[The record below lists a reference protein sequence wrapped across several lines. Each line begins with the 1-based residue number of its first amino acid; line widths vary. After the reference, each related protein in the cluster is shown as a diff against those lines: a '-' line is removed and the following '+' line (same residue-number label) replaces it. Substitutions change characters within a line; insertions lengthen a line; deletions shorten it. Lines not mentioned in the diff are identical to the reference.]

1 VAQDPAPLLQ
11 ARLGAAPEGLPPT
24 IPDALAA
31 LLDRRVTRR
40 FAPRPLDETTLA
52 LVLAGAQSAP
62 SKSDL
67 QQLSIIVL
75 REAPRIAAI
84 ADWIGTMPWIKQAP
98 VFLVFCADMRR
109 GERICAQHGLP
120 HRNDTADGFVNA
132 VADASLALGFT
143 LMAADALGLG
153 ACPISYIRNHLE
165 RVAPLLGLPARVF
178 PLAGC
183 ALGWPE
189 AREEVSPRLP
199 PALVVHHERYADTP
213 LDVLAP
219 YDAARG
225 RKKPRYPEVHGPA
238 PQGCSWS
245 ENAARQLAVPE
256 RLATGPWLRQNGF
269 SLD

>member
-1 VAQDPAPLLQ
+1 MPHDPVPLLQ
-11 ARLGAAPEGLPPT
+11 ARLGNAPDGLPPD

-31 LLDRRVTRR
+31 LLDRRVARR
-40 FAPRPLDETTLA
+40 FAARPLDEATLA

-75 REAPRIAAI
+75 REPERIAAI
-84 ADWIGTMPWIKQAP
+84 ADWIGTMPWIKEAP

-109 GERICAQHGLP
+109 GERICAQHGLA

-132 VADASLALGFT
+132 VADAALALGFA
-143 LMAADALGLG
+143 LMAADSLGLG

-165 RVAPLLGLPARVF
+165 RVAPLLGLPPRVF

-183 ALGWPE
+183 ALGWPLSRE
-189 AREEVSPRLP
+189 AVSQRLP
-199 PALVVHHERYADTP
+199 PALVIHHERYEDAP
-213 LDVLAP
+213 SEALAP

-225 RKKPRYPEVHGPA
+225 RKKPRYPEVHGAAPA
-238 PQGCSWS
+238 GCTWS
-245 ENAARQLAVPE
+245 ENAARQLSVPE
-256 RLATGPWLRQNGF
+256 RLATGPWLRQSGF